1 MENFICLRDYTGL
14 IQLAPNEILRLE
26 GDRNY
31 THVLLTDGRR
41 YLFSKTI
48 SHILEQMPEGT
59 LLRISKSHAI
69 NPTYL
74 QSIFLRRHH
83 RCVYLTSGE
92 KFEVS
97 RRRAQEMRR
106 QSKQQSSI
114 ALGLNKAA

>member
-1 MENFICLRDYTGL
+1 MENLISFRDCSGFIHLFPD
-14 IQLAPNEILRLE
+14 EILRLE

-31 THVLLTDGRR
+31 THVLLTDGRKL
-41 YLFSKTI
+41 LFSKTI
-48 SHILEQMPEGT
+48 GYLLERMPEGT

-74 QSIFLRRHH
+74 QRIFLRRHH

-106 QSKQQSSI
+106 LSKQQ
-114 ALGLNKAA
+114 